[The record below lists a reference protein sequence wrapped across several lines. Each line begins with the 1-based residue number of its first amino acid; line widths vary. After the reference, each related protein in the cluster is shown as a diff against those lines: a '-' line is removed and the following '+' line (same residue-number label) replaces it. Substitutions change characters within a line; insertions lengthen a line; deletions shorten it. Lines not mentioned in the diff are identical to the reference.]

1 MKTKSFKL
9 FAAAVL
15 TMAALAIGQ
24 TAWAD
29 STFQVGT
36 FIFGKT
42 DGSQSA
48 YIIGS
53 NYMQGPQY
61 GPISGT
67 EKSFNNEDFSI
78 GSSDVPLSV
87 IISGHAQFANS
98 SSMSDV
104 TVVHG
109 SMTLTFTST
118 TKYII
123 DAAVTTEDGA
133 AVTGCTI
140 SGKKS
145 DVVTVRIPEGK
156 TFGQVTLT
164 LNSHTLLDFCTI
176 GGIAESYVDNGVNH
190 PVPIV
195 TIDGVTLTQDVDYT
209 VSYLEVW

>member
-29 STFQVGT
+29 STFQVGVGIRGFT
-36 FIFGKT
+36 N
-42 DGSQSA
+42 GSKSA
-48 YIIGS
+48 YVIGS
-53 NYMQGPQY
+53 NYTQSQQY
-61 GPISGT
+61 AIDGT

-78 GSSDVPLSV
+78 GSSDVPLTV
-87 IISGHAQFANS
+87 RIYGTAQFANS
-98 SSMSDV
+98 SSMCDV
-104 TVVHG
+104 TVAHG

-156 TFGQVTLT
+156 TFGHVTLT
-164 LNSHTLLDFCTI
+164 LDSHTLLDFCTI
-176 GGIAESYVDNGVNH
+176 GGIADSYVDDGVNH